1 MRPDRGMGLARRPA
15 TSSMTFKKLRITGPG
30 AAPYQLGQAMHVYDA
45 NVLLGTLDPVQV
57 RACGAE
63 IHVEHFAPTR
73 VVREEQ
79 RHVGRLVF
87 LEVCAFVSEHFHQ
100 IQAIS
105 FAFTRE
111 VGVLGGGAQQAAARV
126 ETMARIGA
134 TDLRVQ
140 PKADALPGQF
150 VVSGVWAYGESSIA
164 ALRAVLE
171 EEREIYRKHP
181 IVVGAADKPG
191 VRAAL
196 RRLVSGRAGPRGR
209 RDGGPG

>member
-1 MRPDRGMGLARRPA
+1 
-15 TSSMTFKKLRITGPG
+15 MTFRKLRITGPG
-30 AAPYQLGQAMHVYDA
+30 AVPYQLGQAMHVYDA

-57 RACGAE
+57 RAAGAE
-63 IHVEHFAPTR
+63 IHVEHFEPTR

-140 PKADALPGQF
+140 PKAGALPGQF
-150 VVSGVWAYGESSIA
+150 VVSGVWAYSESSIA
-164 ALRAVLE
+164 ALRSVLE
-171 EEREIYRKHP
+171 EEREIYRKNP
-181 IVVGAADKPG
+181 IVVGAADRPG
-191 VRAAL
+191 LRAAL
-196 RRLVSGRAGPRGR
+196 RRLVSRRAGR
-209 RDGGPG
+209 